1 MINRFIVVFLFI
13 FNLGAKNISAQSD
26 DFALR
31 TGIELK
37 KDFRKGFGL
46 SVDYQYRRNQ
56 NLSRFQ
62 ASYFSISPTY
72 KINKYF
78 ITSAEFRYGI
88 SHVWDRYRYAFYFTA
103 KNNIK
108 KFSFSSRI
116 GYLYET
122 FAQEV
127 TDIDQFPSTNNIR
140 FRLLAEYKISKRF
153 KASISTEPIISLQ
166 YGMNMQQMRNIIEL
180 DWEFM
185 KNNEISVSYLQMP
198 QFSNAIYLSSNYILQ
213 LNYIISIAKKS
224 NK

>member
-1 MINRFIVVFLFI
+1 MINKKITFFVVFI
-13 FNLGAKNISAQSD
+13 FLTVQTLSAQSD

-31 TGIELK
+31 SGIELK
-37 KDFRKGFGL
+37 KDFRKGIGL
-46 SVDYQYRRNQ
+46 DVQYQYRRNQ

-62 ASYFSISPTY
+62 ASYFSISPSY

-78 ITSAEFRYGI
+78 NASAEFRYGT
-88 SHVWDRYRYAFYFTA
+88 SHVWDRYRYATYITA
-103 KNNIK
+103 KNNFK
-108 KFSFSSRI
+108 KIGLSSRI

-127 TDIDQFPSTNNIR
+127 ADIDQFPATNNIR
-140 FRLLAEYKISKRF
+140 FRVQADYKISKRL
-153 KASISTEPIISLQ
+153 KASVSSEPIITLQ
-166 YGMNMQQMRNIIEL
+166 HGMEMQQMRNILEL

-198 QFSNAIYLSSNYILQ
+198 QFSNAIYLSSNHILQ

-224 NK
+224 NI